1 MLCIINKMLTH
12 LLLIY
17 LQRFTVHKMILNLLI
32 LDLFNNQPLARYLK
46 GNFSIVV
53 GPKVEF

>member
-1 MLCIINKMLTH
+1 MLCINNKMLTH

-17 LQRFTVHKMILNLLI
+17 PQHFTVHKMILNLSI
-32 LDLFNNQPLARYLK
+32 LDLFQNQPFARHLK
-46 GNFSIVV
+46 GNFSMYG